1 MPALLTPFDNDGGID
16 EVAHRHNLRFLSE
29 QGADGFLI
37 AGSTGEGP
45 YLEPGDREVLVS
57 AAREDVPD
65 AFVLCGV
72 NAESV
77 RQAST
82 HIAEA
87 HAAGADAALVITPTS
102 IIRGDHG
109 VVEQFYLDVAEDAPL
124 PIFLYTVPVV
134 TGYELPLDK
143 VRTLA
148 AHPAIAGMKDSG
160 GKVERVVE
168 LSGTL
173 PQPFYLFVGASRIVA
188 PALTAGAYGAIT
200 SSANYAFP
208 IASELV
214 AAALASGAGADPL
227 QDRLAAV
234 AAAIEPL
241 GRTATKAAAALV
253 GMRPGY
259 PRRPLR
265 PLSGEHVP
273 AVAAA
278 LEDAGLS
285 PEPVPAG

>member
-1 MPALLTPFDNDGGID
+1 MPALLTPFDADGEVD
-16 EVAHRHNLRFLSE
+16 EDAHRHNLRFLSR

-45 YLEPGDREVLVS
+45 YMEPGDRGLLVS
-57 AAREDVPD
+57 AARDEVPE
-65 AFVLCGV
+65 AFLLCGV
-72 NAESV
+72 HMESV
-77 RQAST
+77 RQASARM
-82 HIAEA
+82 AEA
-87 HAAGADAALVITPTS
+87 HDAGADAALVITPTS
-102 IIRGDHG
+102 IVRGHHD
-109 VVEQFYLDVAEDAPL
+109 VVEQFYLDIAEDAPL

-134 TGYELPLDK
+134 TGYELPVNK
-143 VRTLA
+143 VRNLS

-160 GKVERVVE
+160 GKLERVVE

-173 PQPFYLFVGASRIVA
+173 TDPFYLFVGATRMVA
-188 PALTAGAYGAIT
+188 AALAEGAHGAIT
-200 SSANYAFP
+200 SSSNYAWP
-208 IASELV
+208 IVSELV
-214 AAALASGAGADPL
+214 AAALASGEGTDSLQERLSGA
-227 QDRLAAV
+227 

-241 GRTATKAAAALV
+241 GRTATKAAAAMV

-265 PLSGEHVP
+265 PLAAEHLP

-278 LEDAGLS
+278 LEKAGLS